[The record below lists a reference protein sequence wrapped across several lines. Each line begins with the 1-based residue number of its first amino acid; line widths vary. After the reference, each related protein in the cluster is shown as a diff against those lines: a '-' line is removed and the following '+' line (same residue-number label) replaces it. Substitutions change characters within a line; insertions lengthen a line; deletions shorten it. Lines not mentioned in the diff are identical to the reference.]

1 MCSFHQPSQPR
12 FSSFSRPWP
21 VADRMLASCHQPPF
35 INRSGEP
42 SWPSVWLFQICL
54 FGRGLANTGHV
65 SACVSTHGAAMRT
78 GVVEVE
84 DVDSLD
90 VRHGR
95 ELLVVA

>member
-12 FSSFSRPWP
+12 FSSFSMPWP

-35 INRSGEP
+35 TNRSGEP
-42 SWPSVWLFQICL
+42 SWPSVALFHICL
-54 FGRGLANTGHV
+54 LGRGLANTGLV
-65 SACVSTHGAAMRT
+65 SAKVLTHGAAVRT

-84 DVDSLD
+84 DVNSLD
-90 VRHGR
+90 IRNRR

>member
-1 MCSFHQPSQPR
+1 
-12 FSSFSRPWP
+12 
-21 VADRMLASCHQPPF
+21 MLASCHQPPF

-65 SACVSTHGAAMRT
+65 SAGVSTHGAAMRT